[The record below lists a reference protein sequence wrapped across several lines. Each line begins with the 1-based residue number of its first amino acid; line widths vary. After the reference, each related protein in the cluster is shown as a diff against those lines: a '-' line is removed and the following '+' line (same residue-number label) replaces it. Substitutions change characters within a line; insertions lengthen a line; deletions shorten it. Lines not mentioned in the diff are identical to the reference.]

1 MRKKI
6 KIELQYF
13 EGCPNSD
20 LLKSNTRKAVNYFEE
35 FIDYKERLITSS
47 KEASRIKFRGS
58 PTLLINN
65 IDFENREEPQT
76 GGLNCRVYFEG
87 IPSIEQI
94 MERIESVVIK

>member
-1 MRKKI
+1 MRDKI

-20 LLKSNTRKAVNYFEE
+20 LLKSNTRNAVKYFEE
-35 FIDYKERLITSS
+35 FIDYKERLITSND
-47 KEASRIKFRGS
+47 EAIRIKFRGS
-58 PTLLINN
+58 PTLLVND
-65 IDFENREEPQT
+65 IDFENRKEPQT

-94 MERIESVVIK
+94 MERIESIVIK